1 MEARDIYHG
10 LRAIMVCMEKG
21 GSTKTTIALNLAI
34 RGAQGDLG
42 LNKRVLL
49 VDLDGQQNASR
60 SLIDM
65 QMVMGTDSFLA
76 PIHPDYR
83 EGDPE
88 FEGWQGRTDSMMLYY
103 GEPFEPYQSSV
114 IDGLDVIPSDG
125 SLMRG
130 FEDMPVQGAES
141 SEGDV
146 IERIAANLRDF
157 LSSEE
162 VRERY
167 DLVIFDCP
175 PGKTI
180 VTAPLFKVVTDV
192 IMPFQPDQFGMD
204 GVLKMYRQIEKENER
219 RRVPINIMAILP
231 TKVRQVLSHHA
242 ANLKVARDPSVPWSQ
257 YVTPFSIRDS
267 GAYSIEN
274 LPITPGKKFRVRGRP
289 ENDMKKLVRFVKE
302 KLA

>member
-1 MEARDIYHG
+1 MKSSEMYGG

-42 LNKRVLL
+42 LKKRVLL

-65 QMVMGTDSFLA
+65 QMVVGNDAFLA
-76 PIHPDYR
+76 PVHPEYR

-88 FEGWQGRTDSMMLYY
+88 CEGWLGRADSMMLYY
-103 GEPFEPYQSSV
+103 GEPFEPYQSNV
-114 IDGLDVIPSDG
+114 VDKLDVIPSDG

-130 FEDMPVQGAES
+130 FEDMPASMSGGNGS
-141 SEGDV
+141 DV
-146 IERIAANLRDF
+146 VDRIAENLKDF

-162 VRERY
+162 VHDRY

-192 IMPFQPDQFGMD
+192 IMPFQPDQYGMD
-204 GVLKMYRQIEKENER
+204 GVLKMYRQIEKENEKR
-219 RRVPINIMAILP
+219 KVVINIMAILP
-231 TKVRQVLSHHA
+231 TRVRQVLSNHV
-242 ANLKVARDPSVPWSQ
+242 ANLKVARDPSVPWSK

-267 GAYSIEN
+267 GAFSIEN
-274 LPITPGKKFRVRGRP
+274 LPITAGKKFRVTGRP
-289 ENDMKKLVRFVKE
+289 ENDMRKLVKYVKE
-302 KLA
+302 RLA